1 MTIRAAPFYDN
12 NNEAAYRA
20 DIEQRLPS
28 AAAKA
33 AGPTTGRPS
42 RPYVGQMFF
51 DTDVGLP
58 IWFDSADWIDAAGN
72 VV

>member
-1 MTIRAAPFYDN
+1 MIRSAPFYDA

-20 DIEQRLPS
+20 EVEGRLAQ
-28 AAAKA
+28 AAAKV

-58 IWFDSADWIDAAGN
+58 IWFDSTDWIDAAGN